1 MALFK
6 KDQKIKHQMSDFMYL
21 MQNELIDVLKL
32 KNAIQHKLDIEKV
45 INKLIVLY
53 PNFSVQQIQGLYSTT
68 LNIINQIKISES
80 GIDRHLSF
88 LKEYINAVVSNK
100 DIKVLEV
107 NYQAEQAKLDNDLKS
122 TKETSI
128 LNNLLV
134 EQTKLKNKYEKQL
147 QSIKLYLMEQQ
158 VSLKSNPN
166 ELRNIRKA
174 IERAELAKQ
183 QADQQIGVLNTAI
196 YAKET
201 EMNILNQSKEMDVVQ
216 TISQVDI
223 NRLTQLKAETTAKVD
238 QLMKSADYLD
248 ELNKLNADSMS
259 KTNAYE
265 DNEFLNEW
273 LGNESSESNAV
284 KETNDSKVSFEDF
297 LKSIQ

>member
-1 MALFK
+1 
-6 KDQKIKHQMSDFMYL
+6 MSKEK
-21 MQNELIDVLKL
+21 ELT
-32 KNAIQHKLDIEKV
+32 E
-45 INKLIVLY
+45 
-53 PNFSVQQIQGLYSTT
+53 
-68 LNIINQIKISES
+68 
-80 GIDRHLSF
+80 
-88 LKEYINAVVSNK
+88 
-100 DIKVLEV
+100 
-107 NYQAEQAKLDNDLKS
+107 
-122 TKETSI
+122 
-128 LNNLLV
+128 
-134 EQTKLKNKYEKQL
+134 YEKQL

-216 TISQVDI
+216 TISEVDI

-284 KETNDSKVSFEDF
+284 KETNDSKVSFDDF

>member
-6 KDQKIKHQMSDFMYL
+6 KDQKVKYQISDFMYL
-21 MQNELIDVLKL
+21 IQNELIDVLKL
-32 KNAIQHKLDIEKV
+32 KNAIQQKLDIEKV
-45 INKLIVLY
+45 INKLIALN
-53 PNFSVQQIQGLYSTT
+53 PSFSEQQIQGLYTT
-68 LNIINQIKISES
+68 TSNMINKIKISES
-80 GIDRHLSF
+80 GIEKHLSF
-88 LKEYINAVVSNK
+88 LKEYIDAVISNK
-100 DIKVLEV
+100 DVKVLEV
-107 NYQAEQAKLDNDLKS
+107 NYHAEQAKLDNDLKS